1 MRFGLFHNLH
11 DLTRQRDYADLL
23 DELREL
29 AAICDETDFDVFWM
43 PEHHFS
49 VWGRELLPNPLMTA
63 VDLAA
68 RTKRIRIGLAAAI
81 VTFWHPLRAAED
93 IALLD
98 QLSGGRVEIG
108 FGRGNYG
115 LEASNLNP
123 EANPNDQAK
132 SKLVFDEAVSVIK
145 AALTQERF
153 SFKGQV
159 YQFPAP
165 GFRADRAHTVND
177 PDYIDP
183 RTGELIKLS
192 IYPRAR
198 QQPLP
203 MWEVV
208 NSLDSIQ
215 HAARQD
221 LGIIMWRPPVAA
233 LRERLRVYRDTLREA
248 TGKDLPPGA
257 RAAIMRDTFVA
268 DSEAGGRADRGRAD
282 DGFAQLLQLARA
294 RRLPQSRRGAGGR
307 AGSGAEAAPH
317 LRVRARPQRV
327 FRAAGADRAADPAP
341 APRDRHLQRG
351 VQDFMARAA
360 ARGGAGKRAPVGN
373 RGDPGGTRRLAGGAA
388 RGRRRVTACVV
399 RGAAQSRSGASASTS
414 RANRADRATK
424 SAQRL
429 AARSGARACTAVK
442 MPRSKAAVRN
452 CRDRGARWVV
462 RCRR

>member
-11 DLTRQRDYADLL
+11 DLTGRRDYADLL
-23 DELREL
+23 GELREL
-29 AAICDETDFDVFWM
+29 AAICDETDFDVLWM

-98 QLSGGRVEIG
+98 QLTGGRVEVG

-123 EANPNDQAK
+123 DADPNDQARN
-132 SKLVFDEAVSVIK
+132 KLVFDEAVSVIK

-177 PDYIDP
+177 PEYIDP
-183 RTGELIKLS
+183 TTGELIKLS

-198 QQPLP
+198 QHPLP
-203 MWEVV
+203 MWEMV
-208 NSLDSIQ
+208 NSIDLIE

-221 LGIIMWRPPVAA
+221 VGIIMWRPPVAA
-233 LRERLRVYRDTLREA
+233 LRERLRVYRDRLREA
-248 TGKDLPPGA
+248 TGKELPLGA
-257 RAAIMRDTFVA
+257 NAAIMRDTFVA
-268 DSEAGGRADRGRAD
+268 DSEEEAVRIAGGPMMDLLNFSNWRGPSVFLDPGETLPAEQEAALKKRLSYEFVRDRSVYFGSPDKIVQRVLHLHRETGISSVIFKTSWA
-282 DGFAQLLQLARA
+282 GLPHAAARESA
-294 RRLPQSRRGAGGR
+294 RRLGTEVIPAI
-307 AGSGAEAAPH
+307 
-317 LRVRARPQRV
+317 
-327 FRAAGADRAADPAP
+327 RAALRAD
-341 APRDRHLQRG
+341 Q
-351 VQDFMARAA
+351 RAA
-360 ARGGAGKRAPVGN
+360 AAE
-373 RGDPGGTRRLAGGAA
+373 
-388 RGRRRVTACVV
+388 
-399 RGAAQSRSGASASTS
+399 
-414 RANRADRATK
+414 
-424 SAQRL
+424 
-429 AARSGARACTAVK
+429 
-442 MPRSKAAVRN
+442 
-452 CRDRGARWVV
+452 
-462 RCRR
+462 

>member
-11 DLTRQRDYADLL
+11 DLSRQRDYGALL
-23 DELREL
+23 DELRDL
-29 AAICDETDFDVFWM
+29 ATICDETDFDVFWM

-68 RTKRIRIGLAAAI
+68 RTRRVRIGLAAAI

-98 QLSGGRVEIG
+98 QLTGGRIEVG

-123 EANPNDQAK
+123 EANPNDQVK
-132 SKLVFDEAVSVIK
+132 SKIVFDEAVSVIK

-153 SFKGQV
+153 SFKGEV

-165 GFRADRAHTVND
+165 GFRADRAHTVDD
-177 PDYIDP
+177 PAYTDP
-183 RTGELIKLS
+183 NTGELIKLS

-198 QQPLP
+198 QNPLP
-203 MWEVV
+203 LWEVV
-208 NSLDSIQ
+208 NSLDSIR

-257 RAAIMRDTFVA
+257 RTAIMRDTFVA
-268 DSEAGGRADRGRAD
+268 DTEAEAVRIAGGPMMDSLNFSNWRGPSVYLNPGETLPPTDESSLKKHLTYEFVRDRSTYFGPPMQIVQQILHLHRETGIDSVVFKTSWPGLPHA
-282 DGFAQLLQLARA
+282 AARESV
-294 RRLPQSRRGAGGR
+294 RRLGTEVIPAVR
-307 AGSGAEAAPH
+307 AALQAEAAP
-317 LRVRARPQRV
+317 V
-327 FRAAGADRAADPAP
+327 AAE
-341 APRDRHLQRG
+341 
-351 VQDFMARAA
+351 
-360 ARGGAGKRAPVGN
+360 
-373 RGDPGGTRRLAGGAA
+373 
-388 RGRRRVTACVV
+388 
-399 RGAAQSRSGASASTS
+399 
-414 RANRADRATK
+414 
-424 SAQRL
+424 
-429 AARSGARACTAVK
+429 
-442 MPRSKAAVRN
+442 
-452 CRDRGARWVV
+452 
-462 RCRR
+462 

>member
-11 DLTRQRDYADLL
+11 DLTRQRDYGELL
-23 DELREL
+23 DELRDL
-29 AAICDETDFDVFWM
+29 ATICDETDFDVLWM

-68 RTKRIRIGLAAAI
+68 RTRRIRIGLAAAI

-98 QLSGGRVEIG
+98 QLSGGRIEVG

-145 AALTQERF
+145 AALSQERF
-153 SFKGQV
+153 SFKGEI

-165 GFRADRAHTVND
+165 GFRADRAHSVAD
-177 PDYIDP
+177 PAYVDP
-183 RTGELIKLS
+183 ATGELVKLS

-198 QQPLP
+198 QRPLP

-233 LRERLRVYRDTLREA
+233 LRERLQVYRDTLRAA
-248 TGKDLPPGA
+248 TGKDLPLGA

-268 DSEAGGRADRGRAD
+268 DSEAEAVRIAGGPMMELLNFSNWRGPGVFLNPGETLPADEEAALKQRLTYEFVRDRSIYFGPPEQIVQQILHLHRETGIDSVVFKTSWSGLPHA
-282 DGFAQLLQLARA
+282 AARESV
-294 RRLPQSRRGAGGR
+294 RRLGTEVIPAIR
-307 AGSGAEAAPH
+307 AALRAEAAP
-317 LRVRARPQRV
+317 V
-327 FRAAGADRAADPAP
+327 AAE
-341 APRDRHLQRG
+341 
-351 VQDFMARAA
+351 
-360 ARGGAGKRAPVGN
+360 
-373 RGDPGGTRRLAGGAA
+373 
-388 RGRRRVTACVV
+388 
-399 RGAAQSRSGASASTS
+399 
-414 RANRADRATK
+414 
-424 SAQRL
+424 
-429 AARSGARACTAVK
+429 
-442 MPRSKAAVRN
+442 
-452 CRDRGARWVV
+452 
-462 RCRR
+462 

>member
-11 DLTRQRDYADLL
+11 DLTKQRDYGDLL
-23 DELREL
+23 DELRDL
-29 AAICDETDFDVFWM
+29 ATICDETDFDVLWM

-49 VWGRELLPNPLMTA
+49 VWGRELLGNPLMTA

-98 QLSGGRVEIG
+98 QLTGGRIEVG

-123 EANPNDQAK
+123 DANPNDQAK
-132 SKLVFDEAVSVIK
+132 SKIVFDEAVSVIK

-153 SFKGQV
+153 SFKGEI

-165 GFRADRAHTVND
+165 GFRADRAHTVGD

-183 RTGELIKLS
+183 ATGDLVKLS

-208 NSLDSIQ
+208 NSLESIR

-233 LRERLRVYRDTLREA
+233 LRERLRVYRDALREA
-248 TGKDLPPGA
+248 TGKDLKLGA
-257 RAAIMRDTFVA
+257 RTAIMRDTFVA
-268 DSEAGGRADRGRAD
+268 DSEEEAVRIAGGPMMESLNFSNWRGPSVFLNPGETLPDAQEAALKKHLTYEFVRDRSTHFGSPQQIVQQILHLHRETGI
-282 DGFAQLLQLARA
+282 DGVVFKTSWPGLPHAAARESV
-294 RRLPQSRRGAGGR
+294 RRLGTEVIPAIR
-307 AGSGAEAAPH
+307 AALAAEAAP
-317 LRVRARPQRV
+317 V
-327 FRAAGADRAADPAP
+327 AAE
-341 APRDRHLQRG
+341 
-351 VQDFMARAA
+351 
-360 ARGGAGKRAPVGN
+360 
-373 RGDPGGTRRLAGGAA
+373 
-388 RGRRRVTACVV
+388 
-399 RGAAQSRSGASASTS
+399 
-414 RANRADRATK
+414 
-424 SAQRL
+424 
-429 AARSGARACTAVK
+429 
-442 MPRSKAAVRN
+442 
-452 CRDRGARWVV
+452 
-462 RCRR
+462 